1 MSTASLA
8 KLAALAAALLL
19 SACSTTPPAPVR
31 TEKKTEFTPDSFSQM
46 PAIAPE
52 DWAKAFEAFCKKAGT
67 IILLSCIIL
76 WFLASYDTGLNYI
89 GDNTLFALY
98 QKETE
103 KAQEIKIAQVGDEF
117 NANLTT
123 GVSISYVLKPQLGIR
138 LFFDYSLNPAKFDTE
153 YFVEIPQSESGR
165 SQTIL
170 HSMTLGASVNV
181 MLW

>member
-1 MSTASLA
+1 MTDHFLVGS
-8 KLAALAAALLL
+8 KLLL
-19 SACSTTPPAPVR
+19 GV
-31 TEKKTEFTPDSFSQM
+31 
-46 PAIAPE
+46 
-52 DWAKAFEAFCKKAGT
+52 
-67 IILLSCIIL
+67 
-76 WFLASYDTGLNYI
+76 NYI

-103 KAQEIKIAQVGDEF
+103 KAQEIKITQVSDEF

-153 YFVEIPQSESGR
+153 YFVEIPQSESVR
-165 SQTIL
+165 NQTIL